1 MLVTLRGLRVKEN
14 DLNYVFV
21 LLFTL
26 ARNLRVVFRASEK
39 QRNNTLN

>member
-14 DLNYVFV
+14 DLTMSL